1 MPSGGFP
8 ETCLLVSQLHLLGNL
23 IGIFALIGEGLS
35 AITVSTWP
43 SLAHRGSIHVD
54 ALVVELLELLLKL
67 VLKLWWLGVGW
78 RPEWMRP
85 LRGLERLLSVWT
97 GTLTHWRHDWR
108 FRAELL
114 QMTGVVLE
122 CN

>member
-1 MPSGGFP
+1 MSSGGFP

-35 AITVSTWP
+35 TIAVSTWP
-43 SLAHRGSIHVD
+43 SMAHRRSIHVD
-54 ALVVELLELLLKL
+54 APVVELQELLLKL
-67 VLKLWWLGVGW
+67 VLKLWWLGVGR
-78 RPEWMRP
+78 RPKWMRL

-97 GTLTHWRHDWR
+97 DTLTHWRHDRR
-108 FRAELL
+108 FRAEPLE
-114 QMTGVVLE
+114 MTVVALE